1 MILQGSSISI
11 SISYYFT
18 FRAYPEI
25 LCVLLGKRCGYK
37 INRIAN
43 HIQKVTYDT
52 DFARTTRGDLG
63 IATGQMA
70 IEGILAAPFTAG
82 ASLAVPFGRA
92 SLSVPSD
99 ASTLTSSVIKDQR
112 IRADVKAI
120 KTLVKDLKRMDD
132 IVNAELSRL
141 KVFSHQQKRILVAQS
156 KYRKNLFFKILSF
169 YDVNFYF
176 RAQLKWLDNVTKVQR
191 SRIF

>member
-1 MILQGSSISI
+1 
-11 SISYYFT
+11 
-18 FRAYPEI
+18 
-25 LCVLLGKRCGYK
+25 
-37 INRIAN
+37 
-43 HIQKVTYDT
+43 
-52 DFARTTRGDLG
+52 
-63 IATGQMA
+63 MA

-92 SLSVPSD
+92 SLAVPSD

-141 KVFSHQQKRILVAQS
+141 KVFSHQQKRILVAQLCL
-156 KYRKNLFFKILSF
+156 NLFFKILSF